1 MQNKNLG
8 YVVFLAIIAILIL
21 THPVVVHIL
30 AGLLIVACICYIIY
44 CIDDIVNMIKKF
56 KERKDNNES

>member
-1 MQNKNLG
+1 MDKKNGIYIAL
-8 YVVFLAIIAILIL
+8 VIIAILVL

-30 AGLLIVACICYIIY
+30 AGLLVVACICYIIY